1 MVFSLHP
8 VLFALYYSILLIYW
22 DWNWYFW
29 YKLNCAKFSKKLTS
43 HIPESSLYVKS
54 LLITLSCVPCQKSWH
69 CRHTTWMLKVHYLF
83 RLQQDLAQTLIWII
97 LNIVD
102 SYATKYRYDMSMYW
116 KVCLCVCVCV
126 GFGYSKYVNF

>member
-1 MVFSLHP
+1 
-8 VLFALYYSILLIYW
+8 
-22 DWNWYFW
+22 
-29 YKLNCAKFSKKLTS
+29 
-43 HIPESSLYVKS
+43 
-54 LLITLSCVPCQKSWH
+54 
-69 CRHTTWMLKVHYLF
+69 MLKVHYLF

-102 SYATKYRYDMSMYW
+102 PNAIKYRYDMSMYW